1 MPISLSCG
9 FWYYF
14 LLDSDRTVG
23 RIRDQNRWLGAQQ
36 LAASSN
42 SEDWKAIV
50 TKYKLTFPTSGA
62 HNIVNMLRIDHGL
75 KVSECV
81 SSCII
86 YLVPF
91 G

>member
-1 MPISLSCG
+1 
-9 FWYYF
+9 
-14 LLDSDRTVG
+14 VG
-23 RIRDQNRWLGAQQ
+23 RIRDQNEWLGARQ
-36 LAASSN
+36 LAMSSN

-62 HNIVNMLRIDHGL
+62 RNIVNMLRIDHGL

-81 SSCII
+81 VSSCMI